1 MNEWNVAAHP
11 MKYREGAWYVKM
23 EVEAG
28 VYAYKFVVD
37 GVELIDPANPHKV
50 PNGFGDYNSVI
61 EVGQRSDH
69 PAVLIPTETNGQR
82 LSFRMESLTLESRN
96 RTPIHK
102 NSLDQPGEKSLSLSL
117 SILLTIT
124 RF

>member
-82 LSFRMESLTLESRN
+82 LSFRMESYLPLNLETGLPSTRQSRST
-96 RTPIHK
+96 R
-102 NSLDQPGEKSLSLSL
+102 EKSLSLSL